1 MPCLQLNEYCSNYL
15 VRNHVID
22 ILSLKSQDKNDD
34 WCFQL
39 VLSITTSLRPVSL
52 EGDLLA
58 IGDDIKET
66 IVLNWRTQ
74 AHAALLHA
82 RDDQEILQQDKCMQ
96 VVFTPQSVLVVR
108 AHFVYLFPFPV
119 LKAKEDL
126 PLHYFPIARHS
137 FGWVD
142 SVFVQCVSENINSP
156 ATLDKPLPLSI
167 LVRTET
173 DDPWASDGFSLEFYT
188 LHVNPHY
195 VPSGPDEDKI
205 SCVIQGAPMT
215 PSTHPPQPY
224 IFPPV
229 LTSKAISRRGSLRCT
244 DVLLGKLGTAL
255 WIQPKDWS
263 VAGLYWT
270 ADNALVGPQTVVCS
284 DHRYE
289 SLVATVFPGNLLPI
303 ATGEGILEAQT
314 QVIRW
319 NEEQNCSSITYD
331 EDVGRIVLATGF
343 GSITVLDM

>member
-1 MPCLQLNEYCSNYL
+1 MLPVGSINHDFLQAHQPWRWPSGDRGWHQGDNRFELENTGSCRSATCSWRPRDL
-15 VRNHVID
+15 TGDFSVEIFKSLAH
-22 ILSLKSQDKNDD
+22 LSL
-34 WCFQL
+34 
-39 VLSITTSLRPVSL
+39 
-52 EGDLLA
+52 
-58 IGDDIKET
+58 
-66 IVLNWRTQ
+66 
-74 AHAALLHA
+74 
-82 RDDQEILQQDKCMQ
+82 LQHDKCIQ

-126 PLHYFPIARHS
+126 PLHYFPITRHS

-142 SVFVQCVSENINSP
+142 SVFVQCASENINSP

-205 SCVIQGAPMT
+205 SCVIQGTPVT

-270 ADNALVGPQTVVCS
+270 ADNALVGPQNVVCP
-284 DHRYE
+284 DRRYE
-289 SLVATVFPGNLLPI
+289 SLIATVFPGNLLPI
-303 ATGEGILEAQT
+303 AMEEGILEAQT